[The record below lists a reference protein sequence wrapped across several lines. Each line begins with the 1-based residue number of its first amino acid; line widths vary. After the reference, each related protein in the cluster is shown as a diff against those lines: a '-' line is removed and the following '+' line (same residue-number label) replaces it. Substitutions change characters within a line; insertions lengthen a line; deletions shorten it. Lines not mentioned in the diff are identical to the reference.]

1 MHPIERIRALARAS
15 WLDPKTVAT
24 EAADALGDAYR
35 WMDEAAAVS
44 VARRLL
50 AWHPYCGPL
59 WWVCG
64 RVLHAVDPV
73 EEARSAVEAL
83 LDDTTALALD
93 VALPEGARPL
103 VVGRCR
109 ALDELDREA
118 TARSMDSA
126 SHLLVGAAA
135 LGPGGLVTQGPSAA
149 LVGAALEAGVAVW
162 AVAEVGSV
170 VDASLWARLA
180 ALAADSFRQPSSS
193 AVTDVWWGD
202 DPGTDAPEPSL
213 VDIGD
218 LNWVCGPDGL
228 EIPAE
233 AAATGPATPRDLI
246 DAAGAPAF

>member
-15 WLDPKTVAT
+15 WLDPKTVAV

-73 EEARSAVEAL
+73 EAARQVIATL
-83 LDDTTALALD
+83 LGDTTGLALD

-103 VVGRCR
+103 VVGRCL
-109 ALDELDREA
+109 AIDELDRMG
-118 TARSMDSA
+118 TARSVEVA
-126 SHLLVGAAA
+126 SHLLLGVSV
-135 LGPGGLVTQGPSAA
+135 LGPGGLVTKGPAEA
-149 LVGAALEAGVAVW
+149 LVSEAVAAAMPVW
-162 AVAEVGSV
+162 AVAEVGTI
-170 VDASLWARLA
+170 VDSRLWSRLA
-180 ALAADSFRQPSSS
+180 ALATEAFVRPQTS

-202 DPGTDAPEPSL
+202 DTGAEEPTPH
-213 VDIGD
+213 VVGIGD
-218 LNWVCGPDGL
+218 IDWVCGPEGL
-228 EIPAE
+228 EVPVE
-233 AAATGPATPRDLI
+233 AATTGPATPAELI